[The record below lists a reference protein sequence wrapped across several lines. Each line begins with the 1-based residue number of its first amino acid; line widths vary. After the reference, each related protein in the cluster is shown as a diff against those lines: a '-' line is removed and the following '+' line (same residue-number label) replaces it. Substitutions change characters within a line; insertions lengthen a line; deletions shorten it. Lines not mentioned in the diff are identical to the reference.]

1 MKRFSNGALSQWVH
15 YISFFNPHLC
25 IYISQKRIR
34 RAYSE
39 FATLFKIY
47 IYIYFNVCTII
58 RENDIRIFF
67 KGIHWEMINTLVKL
81 PVFHS
86 EQKKRI
92 DKNGETFSLKFHY
105 FIVDFAA
112 ETFELYFLIS
122 MFWLLFSVR
131 KKVNWVS

>member
-1 MKRFSNGALSQWVH
+1 MVQDLKKCNF
-15 YISFFNPHLC
+15 ISYSPICLTKINISWKDFRMEHCPNECTIFHFLTH
-25 IYISQKRIR
+25 IYVYISQKRIR

-47 IYIYFNVCTII
+47 IYIFFNVCTII

-86 EQKKRI
+86 EQKK
-92 DKNGETFSLKFHY
+92 KNWQKWWNFFTK
-105 FIVDFAA
+105 I
-112 ETFELYFLIS
+112 
-122 MFWLLFSVR
+122 SVR